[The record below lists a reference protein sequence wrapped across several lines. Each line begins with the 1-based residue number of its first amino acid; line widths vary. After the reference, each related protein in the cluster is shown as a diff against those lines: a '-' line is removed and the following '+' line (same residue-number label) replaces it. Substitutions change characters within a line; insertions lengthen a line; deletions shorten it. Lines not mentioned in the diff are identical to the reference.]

1 MFLNP
6 FFKVTH
12 LLIDFIVENRRVDGG
27 RKGYGGINGNGKKYN
42 KKGTIKKILIDK
54 FVLKT
59 LKQFNK
65 TIFAKDFSKCCGH

>member
-42 KKGTIKKILIDK
+42 KKGTIKKNTDWQVCL
-54 FVLKT
+54 
-59 LKQFNK
+59 
-65 TIFAKDFSKCCGH
+65 KDFKAI